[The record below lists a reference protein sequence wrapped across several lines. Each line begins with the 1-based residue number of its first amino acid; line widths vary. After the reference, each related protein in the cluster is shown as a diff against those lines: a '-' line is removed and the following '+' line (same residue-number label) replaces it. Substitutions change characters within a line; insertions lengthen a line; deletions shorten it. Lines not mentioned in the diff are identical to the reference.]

1 MRSVGW
7 QELSVVTTVLL
18 LLIALWS
25 LPWKGIALWKA
36 ARRDHLA
43 WFVILFVVNTVGLLE
58 IIYIFLVAR
67 EPDLIS
73 QPPPA
78 ERSV

>member
-18 LLIALWS
+18 LLLVAWS
-25 LPWKGIALWKA
+25 IPWKGIALWKA

-43 WFVILFVVNTVGLLE
+43 WFVILFIINTVGLLE

-73 QPPPA
+73 QPPA
-78 ERSV
+78 EPSL